1 MNVGDLPQQPEIYLQ
16 WLRRSRQEENRAT
29 AMLLSGALSATP
41 DVFRTAN
48 AVFETLTAA
57 FTIPAEV
64 EEAYESWRQEWN
76 AGVDKIRA
84 ERQRRIN
91 AREVSK
97 IRSAA
102 CPSCYATH
110 AGEC

>member
-1 MNVGDLPQQPEIYLQ
+1 MTVNLPEQPAIVREWI
-16 WLRRSRQEENRAT
+16 RRSRQAENQAT
-29 AMLLSGALSATP
+29 AMMLSGALSATP
-41 DVFRTAN
+41 DVIGTAN

-76 AGVDKIRA
+76 AGVMKMRA
-84 ERQRRIN
+84 ERQARAN

-97 IRSAA
+97 IRSSA